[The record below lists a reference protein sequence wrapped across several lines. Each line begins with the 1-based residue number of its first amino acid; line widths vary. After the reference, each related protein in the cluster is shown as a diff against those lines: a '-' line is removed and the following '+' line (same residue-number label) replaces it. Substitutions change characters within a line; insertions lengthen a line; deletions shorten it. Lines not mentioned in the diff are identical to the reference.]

1 MMKPSP
7 RLAAVL
13 AVLAPAVTVLLAPLP
28 ALAADVSIDL
38 NKLET
43 QNGNCRLT
51 MVLVNGRP
59 AAAQSLRADLVMFGA
74 DGVVAKRLAV
84 DLAPIPASKTIVKAF
99 DVAGLACGGIGSIL
113 LNDVPSCQ
121 FANAKA
127 GEPSCLEAVSVSSR
141 AGPKFFK

>member
-1 MMKPSP
+1 MMKSLS
-7 RLAAVL
+7 RL
-13 AVLAPAVTVLLAPLP
+13 AVLLTVLAPLP
-28 ALAADVSIDL
+28 ALAANNVSIDL

-51 MVLVNGRP
+51 MVLVNGR
-59 AAAQSLRADLVMFGA
+59 AEAAQSLRADLVMFGA

-84 DLAPIPASKTIVKAF
+84 DLAPIPANKTIVKAF
-99 DVAGLACGGIGSIL
+99 DVAGLGCDGIGSIL

-127 GEPSCLEAVSVSSR
+127 AETSCLEAVSVSSK

>member
-1 MMKPSP
+1 MMKPS

-13 AVLAPAVTVLLAPLP
+13 AVLAPVSTLLLAPLP

-51 MVLVNGRP
+51 MVLVNGRSE
-59 AAAQSLRADLVMFGA
+59 AAQSLRADLVMFGA

-84 DLAPIPASKTIVKAF
+84 DLAPIPANKTIVKAF
-99 DVAGLACGGIGSIL
+99 DVAGLACDGIGSIL
-113 LNDVPSCQ
+113 LNDVPTCQ
-121 FANAKA
+121 FVNAKA
-127 GEPSCLEAVSVSSR
+127 GEASCLEAVSVSSK

>member
-1 MMKPSP
+1 MMKLS
-7 RLAAVL
+7 RFTAVL
-13 AVLAPAVTVLLAPLP
+13 AVLVPVLAPLP

-51 MVLVNGRP
+51 MVLVN
-59 AAAQSLRADLVMFGA
+59 ASAEAAQSLRADLVMFGA

-99 DVAGLACGGIGSIL
+99 DVAGLACEGIGSIL
-113 LNDVPSCQ
+113 LNDVPTCQ
-121 FANAKA
+121 FANGKA
-127 GEPSCLEAVSVSSR
+127 GAPSCLEAVSVSSK